1 MIKRIVL
8 LVAVAA
14 ALAAALGTAQ
24 AANSESSGRL
34 LATPSNACRAIL
46 EVNAMLHIPPAYSS
60 FGECVG
66 RFNRDVAAYRFPD
79 DATGQPISLD
89 QRCRQFEEG
98 IFDPTAG
105 EVFQITYPF
114 TFDEGP
120 EWPFPVFTAQNHI
133 QCENAL
139 FGYHSFFGGE

>member
-1 MIKRIVL
+1 MIKRIL
-8 LVAVAA
+8 IVAA
-14 ALAAALGTAQ
+14 TLIVSAAAFGTAQ
-24 AANSESSGRL
+24 ASNSQSSGRL

-46 EVNAMLHIPPAYSS
+46 EVNAILGIPSAYSG
-60 FGECVG
+60 FGDCVG
-66 RFNRDVAAYRFPD
+66 SFNSDVAAYRFPD
-79 DATGQPISLD
+79 DATGEPISLD

-98 IFDPTAG
+98 IFDPIAG
-105 EVFQITYPF
+105 EFFQITYPF

-139 FGYHSFFGGE
+139 FAYHSFFGGE